1 MSTLNV
7 NTSNAPIASATESSK
22 DAVLVPKLQATSAR
36 GLPVPYPVH
45 KTLVLGEGLESAVAF
60 GRFTSDSAGEIED
73 MVKVAIDLP
82 PPAEEPQVHEHQP
95 YSVVNVDSGTEA
107 LDCFRESIAN
117 SSKYEHGWFR
127 SGMPAISK
135 WLAGGFSPN
144 ESIKPAVK
152 ALISSIADDVEAN
165 ITREDA
171 QQLRKLAMHP
181 TNQQISES
189 ILAHLDT
196 WAEKSHTELRDQLDA
211 AFSSKNWNKLSWW
224 KLFWRTDDVSMITS
238 EILERRWLVD
248 AEKGGIYLAGRMNQ
262 AGFPEIVEHVPESL
276 AKEINPESPKEAT
289 SPPDLKEG
297 KMRMDISTE
306 VRPPQ
311 PWPTQISASRFSLLQ
326 ETIPPLQALSQRIIL
341 TTFST
346 TSLSSALS
354 ALLYVS
360 MPTFSLFEASAVAVL
375 GLTFS
380 LRRMQ
385 KLWET
390 ARETWV
396 MEVRE
401 EGRKTLKVAE
411 EMARLIV
418 RSQARKGELVDEGLE
433 ARKAARAAAVR
444 VREALKNM

>member
-1 MSTLNV
+1 V
-7 NTSNAPIASATESSK
+7 ESSK

-45 KTLVLGEGLESAVAF
+45 RALVLGEGLESAVAF

-82 PPAEEPQVHEHQP
+82 PPIEEPQVDENKP
-95 YSVVNVDSGTEA
+95 CSVVNVEVGTEA

-127 SGMPAISK
+127 SGIPAISK
-135 WLAGGFSPN
+135 WLVEGLSPT
-144 ESIKPAVK
+144 EPIKPAIK

-165 ITREDA
+165 ITKEDA
-171 QQLRKLAMHP
+171 KQLQKLALHP
-181 TNQQISES
+181 TDQQITES
-189 ILAHLDT
+189 IIAHLDT
-196 WAEKSHTELRDQLDA
+196 WAEQSHTELRDQLDA

-248 AEKGGIYLAGRMNQ
+248 AEKGSVYLAGRMNQ
-262 AGFPEIVEHVPESL
+262 AGFPEVLEHIPEAL
-276 AKEINPESPKEAT
+276 AEESSSETPAEGKA
-289 SPPDLKEG
+289 SPPDLKDG

-311 PWPTQISASRFSLLQ
+311 PWPAQISASRLSLLQ

-346 TSLSSALS
+346 TSLSSALT

-385 KLWET
+385 TLWEK
-390 ARETWV
+390 ARETW
-396 MEVRE
+396 MIEVRE
-401 EGRKTLKVAE
+401 EGRKTLKVTE

-418 RSQARKGELVDEGLE
+418 MNQRRKGGPADEGLE
-433 ARKAARAAAVR
+433 ERRNARETAVK